1 MGEIVEFPSN
11 GKMAT
16 GYLATPGSPGP
27 GVIVVQEWWGLVD
40 HIKDVAERYAREGFV
55 ALAPDLYHG
64 KTTTEPDEATK
75 MMMDLKI
82 QEAGKDMSGA
92 VDFLLAHETVEPKKV
107 GSVGFCMGGALSLVL
122 GALRPVDAVV
132 SYYGIP
138 AQSQPDYS
146 KIRGAVL
153 MHVAEH
159 DDWVTQDAAGGL
171 AQHLQELGKP
181 VEMHVYPGTEHA
193 FFNDTRTEVYNKEA
207 AEESWRRTNEFFK
220 QYLQ

>member
-1 MGEIVEFPSN
+1 MGEMVEFPSN

-27 GVIVVQEWWGLVD
+27 GVIVIQEWWGLVD

-64 KTTTEPDEATK
+64 KTTTEPDAATK
-75 MMMDLKI
+75 MMMDLKTE
-82 QEAGKDMSGA
+82 EAGKDMSGA

-122 GALRPVDAVV
+122 GTLRPVDAVV

-146 KIRGAVL
+146 KTRGAIL

-171 AQHLQELGKP
+171 TQHLQELGKP